1 MQIMLFYKNK
11 VSELEFAYLKL
22 QILSKKQ
29 LEDQKSLSNDAFYN
43 LGTNLKIEHKEEV
56 DTLKK
61 EIEKLNAEVA
71 KYKAKDLKDKKIK
84 K

>member
-43 LGTNLKIEHKEEV
+43 LGTSLKIEHKENV

-61 EIEKLNAEVA
+61 EIEKLNAEVT
-71 KYKAKDLKDKKIK
+71 KYKAKELKDKKIK